1 MKIYVLSENK
11 EKEIAISNMLA
22 KANHSPII
30 SEVSSD
36 DYNEL
41 IEDAIDN
48 AKSGYEL
55 MVMVSSDSVDACI
68 EANKSGKLRALVCST
83 AEDAARARKAGVNLI
98 IIDNSATKTDSYNV
112 IRGWLGSAAGPAPKR
127 EYAEKQS
134 SLSKIT
140 RIMPQRKEK
149 EKEAEKEPE
158 PEEEEMEPP
167 KKGTGI
173 IGKIKYTFGVE

>member
-1 MKIYVLSENK
+1 MKVYVLSENK
-11 EKEIAISNMLA
+11 EKEIAIANMMA

-41 IEDAIDN
+41 IEDAIGN
-48 AKSGYEL
+48 AKSGYDL

-98 IIDNSATKTDSYNV
+98 IIDNSTTKTDSYNV
-112 IRGWLGSAAGPAPKR
+112 IRGWISGTAPAQKR
-127 EYAEKQS
+127 EYAEKQQS
-134 SLSKIT
+134 SLSKIAKM
-140 RIMPQRKEK
+140 MPQK
-149 EKEAEKEPE
+149 KEAEKEPKQ
-158 PEEEEMEPP
+158 EEEEDMPPP
-167 KKGTGI
+167 KKESGI